1 MLNIFARLYLL
12 ERSHKERLYIYTS
25 VKCELNHTTITVKKL
40 FIKIRLR
47 NRMQQEHFQ
56 TLIEMKNKNMVA
68 QTENPDS
75 HLNRR
80 VCGFRRSF

>member
-1 MLNIFARLYLL
+1 MLGYIYL
-12 ERSHKERLYIYTS
+12 KEVTKNVYIYTS

-47 NRMQQEHFQ
+47 NRMQQEHFK

>member
-1 MLNIFARLYLL
+1 
-12 ERSHKERLYIYTS
+12 
-25 VKCELNHTTITVKKL
+25 
-40 FIKIRLR
+40 
-47 NRMQQEHFQ
+47 MQQEHFQ